1 MTNLTTIL
9 LAAIIAVES
18 SGNDKAVDPAGRSW
32 GALQE
37 TSIYI
42 QDVNRIY
49 GTNFSPADA
58 FNRNLAIGICRLYM
72 LHYARPSRL
81 GRPVT
86 AQDIARIHH
95 GGPNGWKDPKT
106 LEYWRKVKRELT
118 IPGKA
123 K

>member
-9 LAAIIAVES
+9 LAALITVES

-32 GALQE
+32 GCLQE

-42 QDVNRIY
+42 RDVNRIY
-49 GTNFSPADA
+49 GTNFTPADA
-58 FNRNLAIGICRLYM
+58 FNRQIATIICQLYM
-72 LHYARPSRL
+72 RRWATPERL

-95 GGPNGWKDPKT
+95 GGPDGWRDQKT
-106 LEYWRKVKRELT
+106 LGYWNKVKREMQRR
-118 IPGKA
+118 K
-123 K
+123 